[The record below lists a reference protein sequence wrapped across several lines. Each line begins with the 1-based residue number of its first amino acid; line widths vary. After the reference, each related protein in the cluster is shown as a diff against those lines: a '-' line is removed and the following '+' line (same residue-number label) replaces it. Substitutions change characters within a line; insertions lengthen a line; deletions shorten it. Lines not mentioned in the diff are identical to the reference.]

1 SRESQALARTT
12 RVAFVAPT
20 GQKPAPRHR
29 VPVVAAS
36 RLGEGLVIVMSRHAL
51 SGLGTDTRAS
61 TVPALGDLSA
71 TRAFLLS
78 VARWTRRPAEWA
90 RIPPRGHR
98 STLRLIGA
106 PRPPSP
112 DSLTSAASPPLLEPP
127 AGEAPVANLPTPVG
141 TEPPRPPKAPEWS

>member
-1 SRESQALARTT
+1 AR
-12 RVAFVAPT
+12 
-20 GQKPAPRHR
+20 PAPARDAVR
-29 VPVVAAS
+29 
-36 RLGEGLVIVMSRHAL
+36 
-51 SGLGTDTRAS
+51 
-61 TVPALGDLSA
+61 A
-71 TRAFLLS
+71 TRAFPLS
-78 VARWTRRPAEWA
+78 VARSPRRPAEWA

-141 TEPPRPPKAPEWS
+141 TEPPRPPKAPEWSGRAGQRIVWGHLAAPS